1 MNVFFLADPKNK
13 AKKLLL
19 RVLDMIVPQDK
30 ITMVE
35 DVIELE
41 SQLRRQLYDDLIVML
56 LPADESDLSR
66 IIGLKELFGDMPIIL
81 ILPDREKET
90 IALGYKLR
98 PRFITYTESNFLDVA
113 TVLMKM
119 KNKMETRKDFI

>member
-1 MNVFFLADPKNK
+1 MTVFFLADPKSK

-30 ITMVE
+30 VTMIE
-35 DVIELE
+35 DIKELE
-41 SQLRRQLYDDLIVML
+41 SQLRRQLYDDLMVML
-56 LPADESDLSR
+56 LPADESELTR
-66 IIGLKELFGDMPIIL
+66 IIALQELFGDMPIIL

-90 IALGYKLR
+90 TALGYKLR
-98 PRFITYTESNFLDVA
+98 PRFITYADSNFLDVA